1 MKPNKDEIEA
11 LTGRKVQSDKDV
23 ISEIKELQV
32 KGIKLVAVSLGS
44 EGAMAG
50 CKGRIYKVTP
60 PKVNAVNPVGSG
72 DSFVAGIAVAIERGY
87 SIEEV
92 LRYASACGTANAM
105 EKETGSVQ
113 RKVVESLLKDIEVT
127 EVVD

>member
-1 MKPNKDEIEA
+1 
-11 LTGRKVQSDKDV
+11 
-23 ISEIKELQV
+23 
-32 KGIKLVAVSLGS
+32 
-44 EGAMAG
+44 MAG

-92 LRYASACGTANAM
+92 LRYCGTANAM